1 MSSMEEKS
9 LKVYETEKTFFSKI
23 TNTLNKLLTPGKVG
37 INGVIISLKRNNLLK
52 NYENY
57 IQNEKNSDR
66 KGILLKKYEESYSL
80 YLEAI
85 DKNIIE
91 SIYKKVKNNTA
102 TEFEKNA
109 LSKYYLVI
117 HLKDIDY
124 TEYKYRKQKFLI
136 ELDNECIEVS
146 GKNKLMNKYSEF
158 YCDKMDSLY
167 KNIIKRYSIALTECS
182 TEKEKIEVYDK
193 IFSTLDEYIVNILP
207 KKMEKDPTNELYI
220 DIKNE
225 YNEYKKYSNNRLD
238 QNEMIEKNMLL
249 LGMSRRLFTHSLP
262 LTVAEQ
268 CYIKLIK
275 DSRQL
280 IVDTRVVKKREKAYN
295 QLLTL
300 IDEFNLKVLSTKVYW
315 DKADEK
321 QEYREFWKQYQE
333 IEKIQDK
340 DEKATKK
347 EILFIK
353 SDLAKVRNNPNK
365 YCKIITFYKTK
376 LVELGAMKH
385 LSNKCRSL
393 DEGIYI
399 KEIVKKKSKAKAR
412 VKK

>member
-1 MSSMEEKS
+1 MEEKS

-23 TNTLNKLLTPGKVG
+23 TNTLNKLLTPGKIG
-37 INGVIISLKRNNLLK
+37 INGVIISIKRNNLLK

-57 IQNEKNSDR
+57 IQNENNNDK
-66 KGILLKKYEESYSL
+66 KGLLLKKYEESYSL

-109 LSKYYLVI
+109 LSKYYMVI
-117 HLKDIDY
+117 HIKDSDY

-136 ELDNECIEVS
+136 ELDNEYIETA
-146 GKNKLMNKYSEF
+146 GKNKLINRYNNF
-158 YCDKMDSLY
+158 YFDKMESLY
-167 KNIIKRYSIALTECS
+167 KNIIKRYSLVLTECT
-182 TEKEKIEVYDK
+182 TEKERTEVYNK
-193 IFSTLDEYIVNILP
+193 IFSTLDEYISNILP
-207 KKMEKDPTNELYI
+207 KKIEKDSTKEIYL
-220 DIKNE
+220 DIKDE
-225 YNEYKKYSNNRLD
+225 YDKYKKYSNNRLD

-275 DSRQL
+275 DLRQL
-280 IVDTRVVKKREKAYN
+280 IVDTRVMKKREKAYK

-315 DKADEK
+315 KKAEER
-321 QEYREFWKQYQE
+321 QEYREFWKKYQE
-333 IEKIQDK
+333 IEKIQDEN
-340 DEKATKK
+340 EKSLQK

-353 SDLAKVRNNPNK
+353 NDLAKVRSNENK
-365 YCKIITFYKTK
+365 YCKIIAFYKTK

-385 LSNKCRSL
+385 LSNKCKTL
-393 DEGIYI
+393 EDGIYI
-399 KEIVKKKSKAKAR
+399 KEIVKKKSKAKAK
-412 VKK
+412 VKNK

>member
-1 MSSMEEKS
+1 MEEKS

-23 TNTLNKLLTPGKVG
+23 TNTLNKLLTPGKIG
-37 INGVIISLKRNNLLK
+37 INGVIISMKRNNLLK

-57 IQNEKNSDR
+57 IQNENNNDK
-66 KGILLKKYEESYSL
+66 KGLLLKKYEESYSL

-109 LSKYYLVI
+109 LSKYYMVI
-117 HLKDIDY
+117 HIKDSDY

-136 ELDNECIEVS
+136 ELDNEYIETS
-146 GKNKLMNKYSEF
+146 GKNKLINRYNNF
-158 YCDKMDSLY
+158 YCDKMESLY
-167 KNIIKRYSIALTECS
+167 KNIIKRYSLVLTECS
-182 TEKEKIEVYDK
+182 TEKERTEVYNK

-207 KKMEKDPTNELYI
+207 KKMEKDSTKEIYL
-220 DIKNE
+220 DIKDE
-225 YNEYKKYSNNRLD
+225 YDKYKKYSNNRLD

-275 DSRQL
+275 DLRQL
-280 IVDTRVVKKREKAYN
+280 IVDTRVMKKREKAYK

-315 DKADEK
+315 KKAEER
-321 QEYREFWKQYQE
+321 QEYREFWKKYQE
-333 IEKIQDK
+333 IEKIQDEN
-340 DEKATKK
+340 EKSLQK

-353 SDLAKVRNNPNK
+353 NDLAKVRSNENK
-365 YCKIITFYKTK
+365 YCKIIAFYKTK

-385 LSNKCRSL
+385 LSNKCKTL
-393 DEGIYI
+393 EDGIYI
-399 KEIVKKKSKAKAR
+399 KEMVKKKSKAKAK
-412 VKK
+412 VKNK

>member
-1 MSSMEEKS
+1 MEEKS
-9 LKVYETEKTFFSKI
+9 LKVYETETTFFSKI
-23 TNTLNKLLTPGKVG
+23 TNTLNKLLSPGKVG
-37 INGVIISLKRNNLLK
+37 INGVIISMKRNNLLK

-57 IQNEKNSDR
+57 MQNEKNNER

-109 LSKYYLVI
+109 LSKYYMVI
-117 HLKDIDY
+117 HLKDSDY

-136 ELDNECIEVS
+136 DLDNESIEVS
-146 GKNKLMNKYSEF
+146 GKDKLINRYSNF
-158 YCDKMDSLY
+158 YCDKMETLY
-167 KNIIKRYSIALTECS
+167 KNIIKRYSIILTECNNEN
-182 TEKEKIEVYDK
+182 EKLEVYNK
-193 IFSTLDEYIVNILP
+193 IFSTLDEYILNILP
-207 KKMEKDPTNELYI
+207 KKMEKDSSKEIYI
-220 DIKNE
+220 DIKDE
-225 YNEYKKYSNNRLD
+225 YNKYKKYSNNRLD

-275 DSRQL
+275 DLRQL
-280 IVDTRVVKKREKAYN
+280 IVDTRVMKKREKAYK
-295 QLLTL
+295 QLLIL

-315 DKADEK
+315 EKAEDK
-321 QEYREFWKQYQE
+321 QEYREFWKKYQE
-333 IEKIQDK
+333 IEKIE
-340 DEKATKK
+340 DEAKKSIQK
-347 EILFIK
+347 EILFIR
-353 SDLAKVRNNPNK
+353 SDLAKVRSNPNK
-365 YCKIITFYKTK
+365 YCKIIAFYKTK

-385 LSNKCRSL
+385 LSNKCKSL
-393 DEGIYI
+393 EEGIYI
-399 KEIVKKKSKAKAR
+399 KEIVKKKSRAKAK

>member
-1 MSSMEEKS
+1 MEEKS
-9 LKVYETEKTFFSKI
+9 LKVYETETTFFSKI
-23 TNTLNKLLTPGKVG
+23 TNTLNKLLSPGKVG
-37 INGVIISLKRNNLLK
+37 INGVIISMKRNNLLK

-57 IQNEKNSDR
+57 MQNEKNNER

-109 LSKYYLVI
+109 LSKYYMVI
-117 HLKDIDY
+117 HLKDSDY

-136 ELDNECIEVS
+136 DLDNESIEVS
-146 GKNKLMNKYSEF
+146 GKDKLINRYSNF
-158 YCDKMDSLY
+158 YCDKMETLY
-167 KNIIKRYSIALTECS
+167 KNIIKRYSIILTECNNEN
-182 TEKEKIEVYDK
+182 EKLEVYNK
-193 IFSTLDEYIVNILP
+193 IFSTLDEYILNILP
-207 KKMEKDPTNELYI
+207 KKMEKDSSKEIYI
-220 DIKNE
+220 DIKDE
-225 YNEYKKYSNNRLD
+225 YNKYKKYSNNRLD

-275 DSRQL
+275 DLRQL
-280 IVDTRVVKKREKAYN
+280 IVDTRVMKKREKAYK
-295 QLLTL
+295 QLLIL

-315 DKADEK
+315 EKAEDK
-321 QEYREFWKQYQE
+321 QEYREFWKKYQE
-333 IEKIQDK
+333 IEKIE
-340 DEKATKK
+340 DEAKKSIQK

-353 SDLAKVRNNPNK
+353 SDLAKVRSNPNK
-365 YCKIITFYKTK
+365 YCKIIAFYKTK

-385 LSNKCRSL
+385 LSNKCKSL
-393 DEGIYI
+393 EEGIYI
-399 KEIVKKKSKAKAR
+399 KEIVKKKSRAKAK